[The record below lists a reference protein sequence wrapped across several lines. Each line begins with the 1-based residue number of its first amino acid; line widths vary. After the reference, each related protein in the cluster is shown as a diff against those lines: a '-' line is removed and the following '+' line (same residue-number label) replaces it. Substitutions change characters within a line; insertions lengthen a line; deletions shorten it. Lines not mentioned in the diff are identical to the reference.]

1 MRRATRRGKTTV
13 SKASWAT
20 SRITTIAKM
29 AASILIVSSLA
40 RELFNNEVERLSH
53 IVDEQRARFRTRRRL
68 RRHDL
73 TRLTSICPR
82 CFLNEHTPQVSN
94 RVTTQVS

>member
-1 MRRATRRGKTTV
+1 
-13 SKASWAT
+13 
-20 SRITTIAKM
+20 M

-94 RVTTQVS
+94 RSMTAYPFYPGTAAHRPTVTQLLGKMLREGKRK